1 MRRIKKIAITM
12 GDPAGIG
19 PEVIVK
25 ALSHSKVRNIC
36 VPIVIGDENVFR
48 NACALSPM
56 TQKLKLIDSPDN
68 VQPSDKLIYLLDM
81 KTGSAFLRHRP
92 SRRGGASAVRCIE
105 KAVELAVQGNVQGV
119 VTAPVSKESLRMA
132 GVAWPGHT
140 EMLADLTGT
149 KEFAMMF
156 IGGPL
161 RIMLVTIHTA
171 LRNVPLMISQKRILR
186 TIQLAQKA
194 SHMLGI
200 KNPRIAVAGLNPHAG
215 EAGMF
220 GNEEK
225 KIIAPAIRKA
235 VKNGIP
241 VTGPHPPDTVFHRA
255 FHNDIDIIICM
266 YHDQGL
272 IPLKM
277 IAFDKGVNITVG
289 LPFIRTSP
297 DHGTAYD
304 IAWKGVANPSS
315 MIEAI
320 TLAAS
325 LAV

>member
-1 MRRIKKIAITM
+1 M

-19 PEVIVK
+19 PEIIVK
-25 ALSHSKVRNIC
+25 ALRTSNVKKIC
-36 VPIVIGDENVFR
+36 IPIVIGDKNVFR
-48 NACALSPM
+48 RACALCKVTPRLHVIESLDN
-56 TQKLKLIDSPDN
+56 LK
-68 VQPSDKLIYLLDM
+68 PSGKQIYLFDM
-81 KTGSAFLRHRP
+81 QTGSIFSRHRP
-92 SRRGGASAVRCIE
+92 SRRGGASAAACIE
-105 KAVELAVQGNVQGV
+105 KAVELALQRSVDSI
-119 VTAPVSKESLRMA
+119 VTAPISKESLRMA
-132 GVAWPGHT
+132 GVPWPGHT

-156 IGGPL
+156 VGGPL
-161 RIMLVTIHTA
+161 KVMLVTIHTA
-171 LRNVPLMISQKRILR
+171 LKNVPGMISQQSVLK
-186 TIQLAQKA
+186 TIRLAQKA
-194 SHMLGI
+194 ARMLGI
-200 KNPRIAVAGLNPHAG
+200 KTPRIAVAGLNPHAG
-215 EAGMF
+215 ESGMF
-220 GNEEK
+220 GHEEQR
-225 KIIAPAIRKA
+225 IISPAIRRA
-235 VKNGIP
+235 MKNGIP

-255 FHNDIDIIICM
+255 FRNDIDIIICM

-289 LPFIRTSP
+289 LPFVRTSP

-325 LAV
+325 LRV